1 MKDTNA
7 SLTTD
12 IVLFA
17 RHRIDH
23 TWHVLL
29 IQRGTDTDAY
39 PGHLALP
46 GGYVDPH
53 EYPVDAAVRELA
65 EETGIAVAVDHLT
78 EVGTYAA
85 PDRDPR
91 GRVVSIAHR
100 AELPTMPVPQ
110 AGDDA
115 IAARWVPVTTALDT
129 QMAFDHHRILRDALE
144 QTGIAPWPVSH

>member
-1 MKDTNA
+1 VKDTNC

-12 IVLFA
+12 VVLFA
-17 RHRIDH
+17 RHRIDD

-29 IQRGTDTDAY
+29 IERGPDTDAY

-53 EYPVDAAVRELA
+53 EYPVAAAARELA
-65 EETGIAVAVDHLT
+65 EETGLAVAVDHLT

-100 AELPTMPVPQ
+100 GELPTMRVPT

-115 IAARWVPVTTALDT
+115 VAARWVPVTTALNM
-129 QMAFDHHRILRDALE
+129 QLAFDHRRILQDALD
-144 QTGIAPWPVSH
+144 QVGIAPFPSR